1 MVNIDGLAS
10 SISSHR
16 FHLILMAVLL
26 TTSAGPLVVDL
37 ILEEA
42 PLACKNFLKLCKA
55 GYYNGALF
63 WNVQAN
69 YIAQT
74 GDPTGT
80 GTGGE
85 SVFSLIGCGEED
97 RRSVFPSGFA
107 DEITKSRKIDRVGLL
122 CMAHGEGAVNANRS
136 QFFITLRSQDLKH
149 LEGKHT
155 VFGEVTEGHDVL
167 EKINKLYV
175 DREGRSFEDFRIKR
189 TNILEDPYA
198 DMPGFRVLR
207 EYSNA
212 MYVPKEEAVKKR
224 IAYQGDEELLAEE
237 KRAAEKEKTSGEGNG
252 GDREEDVDLTLKRK
266 VARSRA
272 IVLEMTGD
280 LPDADVKPPEEALFI
295 CKLNPVTNDEDLE
308 LIFSRFGKILQ
319 CSIVRDEVTG
329 DSLNYAFIE
338 FSTKEACVTAYKKMN
353 NVLIDDRR
361 IKVDFSQ
368 SVKGL
373 WNKHL
378 RQGHGGQGQR
388 HPKAQRSHR

>member
-1 MVNIDGLAS
+1 M
-10 SISSHR
+10 
-16 FHLILMAVLL
+16 
-26 TTSAGPLVVDL
+26 
-37 ILEEA
+37 
-42 PLACKNFLKLCKA
+42 
-55 GYYNGALF
+55 
-63 WNVQAN
+63 
-69 YIAQT
+69 
-74 GDPTGT
+74 
-80 GTGGE
+80 
-85 SVFSLIGCGEED
+85 
-97 RRSVFPSGFA
+97 
-107 DEITKSRKIDRVGLL
+107 
-122 CMAHGEGAVNANRS
+122 
-136 QFFITLRSQDLKH
+136 
-149 LEGKHT
+149 
-155 VFGEVTEGHDVL
+155 
-167 EKINKLYV
+167 
-175 DREGRSFEDFRIKR
+175 
-189 TNILEDPYA
+189 
-198 DMPGFRVLR
+198 
-207 EYSNA
+207 
-212 MYVPKEEAVKKR
+212 
-224 IAYQGDEELLAEE
+224 
-237 KRAAEKEKTSGEGNG
+237 
-252 GDREEDVDLTLKRK
+252 DLTLKRK

-353 NVLIDDRR
+353 NVLVDDRR

>member
-1 MVNIDGLAS
+1 
-10 SISSHR
+10 
-16 FHLILMAVLL
+16 MAVLL

-37 ILEEA
+37 LTEES
-42 PLACKNFLKLCKA
+42 PLTCKNFLKLCKA
-55 GYYNGALF
+55 GYYIGTIF

-80 GTGGE
+80 GKGGD
-85 SVFSLIGCGEED
+85 SVFSIFGCGEED
-97 RRSVFPSGFA
+97 RRYMFPSGFA
-107 DEITKSRKIDRVGLL
+107 DEINKYRKINRAGFL
-122 CMAHGEGAVNANRS
+122 CMAHAKGATNANRS
-136 QFFITLRSQDLKH
+136 QFFITLRGQDLNH

-155 VFGEVTEGHDVL
+155 VFGEIMEGHDVL

-175 DREGRSFEDFRIKR
+175 DQDGRPFEDFRIKR
-189 TNILEDPYA
+189 IDILHDPFEDV
-198 DMPGFRVLR
+198 PGFSVLR
-207 EYSNA
+207 EYTDA

-224 IAYQGDEELLAEE
+224 IAYQGDDELLTEE
-237 KRAAEKEKTSGEGNG
+237 RKAKERQMASQGAC
-252 GDREEDVDLTLKRK
+252 DDQDDVDLTLKRK
-266 VARSRA
+266 VAQSRA

-308 LIFSRFGKILQ
+308 LIFSRFGKIVQ
-319 CSIVRDEVTG
+319 CNIVRDDVTG
-329 DSLNYAFIE
+329 DSLNYAFIV
-338 FSTKEACVTAYKKMN
+338 FTTKESCVTAYKKMN

-378 RQGHGGQGQR
+378 LQGQNR
-388 HPKAQRSHR
+388 DRDRGRGRNQRPEKIQRTHR